1 MENKSKKVWKIK
13 KRLLYLSNIKKEKK
27 MKKTIFAIFATA
39 MFMASCTSTTTETAT
54 TTDSTATTVMMDSTT
69 VKTDTTHVDTASHK

>member
-1 MENKSKKVWKIK
+1 
-13 KRLLYLSNIKKEKK
+13 
-27 MKKTIFAIFATA
+27 MKKTIFAIFAAA